1 MVLLLKEVDASAEE
15 VVSAS
20 AVLHKNALQSLEM
33 STNVEESVQEIAQGS
48 EEQASSTE
56 VALENTSDL
65 NRVLATNQRELKSV
79 IDYMSDV
86 DKIINSGLEIVNT
99 LEKVNEQTLETNEE
113 LHEGIVKS
121 HESFKRIENV
131 THLILDIAEKTNL
144 LSLNAS
150 IEAARAGEHGLGF
163 AVVSDEIRK
172 LAHQSRDYSNDINE
186 IIEQMRRDN
195 KNVEEGIDKLVDVSK
210 VQMESVH
217 NTKDKYLEISGAM
230 KQTNE
235 LIYKLDAYQKNID
248 GMRKKVEDEIVSLSA
263 VSTQNANASST
274 VSQTIEAQTQIAK
287 ALTRSSENLDELSSK
302 LKSEVGKFKY

>member
-1 MVLLLKEVDASAEE
+1 M
-15 VVSAS
+15 
-20 AVLHKNALQSLEM
+20 
-33 STNVEESVQEIAQGS
+33 
-48 EEQASSTE
+48 
-56 VALENTSDL
+56 
-65 NRVLATNQRELKSV
+65 
-79 IDYMSDV
+79 
-86 DKIINSGLEIVNT
+86 
-99 LEKVNEQTLETNEE
+99 
-113 LHEGIVKS
+113 
-121 HESFKRIENV
+121 

-235 LIYKLDAYQKNID
+235 LIYKLDAYQKKYRRNE
-248 GMRKKVEDEIVSLSA
+248 KKGG
-263 VSTQNANASST
+263 
-274 VSQTIEAQTQIAK
+274 
-287 ALTRSSENLDELSSK
+287 R
-302 LKSEVGKFKY
+302 